1 VNRVYLIST
10 LRDPNLRS
18 NFKKGPWAYSPEE
31 WIIVFIDVR
40 LGCLV
45 LVILLHTAAAP
56 AQQPDRPTQPSN
68 GKIHLDV
75 VVAPKSG
82 PPVSG
87 LQQQD
92 FTLLDNKIPQTITS
106 FQAVTGREAPI
117 EVILVIDAV
126 NATAQNLNY
135 ERIEIDKF
143 LRSEGG
149 HLAYPIALAVFTDR
163 GIQIVANF
171 SSDGNALSAA
181 LQKEDI
187 GLRTFGRSAGLSG
200 EAERWKLSLAALRQL
215 VASEALRSGRKV
227 ILWVSPGWPL
237 LSGSSTDLDSN
248 QQKQV
253 FADIVNLSTRLLQA
267 RVTLYGVDPL
277 GAGESMMRI
286 SYYRDFLKGISK
298 PGQASLGDLSLPVLA
313 IQSGGL
319 ALNSTNNIA
328 GLLQECVADAAP
340 YYEISFDSAPAER
353 RDEYHHLEVKI
364 AKPGLTAR
372 TRQGY
377 YAQPLLRD

>member
-1 VNRVYLIST
+1 MDADFTQIPRTKALPSSTSHCEIGSDKRIYQHLSARELRSSPLSDCECSVSASIEFDLNSSTVNRIYLIST

-31 WIIVFIDVR
+31 RIIVFIDVR

-75 VVAPKSG
+75 VVTPKSG

-181 LQKEDI
+181 LQKED
-187 GLRTFGRSAGLSG
+187 TRSGWNSNADS
-200 EAERWKLSLAALRQL
+200 SAAL
-215 VASEALRSGRKV
+215 GN
-227 ILWVSPGWPL
+227 G
-237 LSGSSTDLDSN
+237 
-248 QQKQV
+248 
-253 FADIVNLSTRLLQA
+253 
-267 RVTLYGVDPL
+267 
-277 GAGESMMRI
+277 
-286 SYYRDFLKGISK
+286 
-298 PGQASLGDLSLPVLA
+298 
-313 IQSGGL
+313 
-319 ALNSTNNIA
+319 
-328 GLLQECVADAAP
+328 
-340 YYEISFDSAPAER
+340 
-353 RDEYHHLEVKI
+353 
-364 AKPGLTAR
+364 
-372 TRQGY
+372 
-377 YAQPLLRD
+377 